1 MSGQNRL
8 DGTQDRYT
16 SRRQERRAARRA
28 DRQAG
33 GLGWIGGLVLIGIGM
48 LYLLRDYGVVPTL
61 TNWWA
66 LFLLLPGLG
75 TLSAALGAYRR
86 NGGQWTLEVT
96 GPFIGGLLFLGL
108 TAVFFFELNY
118 GWLWP
123 LFLIAAG
130 ILLLAAPMLSR
141 SR

>member
-1 MSGQNRL
+1 MSDQNKL

-16 SRRQERRAARRA
+16 SRRQERIERRATRRA
-28 DRQAG
+28 DRQTG

-48 LYLLRDYGVVPTL
+48 LYLLHDYGVVPTL

-108 TAVFFFELNY
+108 TAVFSLLGVVVFRWCDYRAREAGMIDATTNY
-118 GWLWP
+118 
-123 LFLIAAG
+123 
-130 ILLLAAPMLSR
+130 
-141 SR
+141 